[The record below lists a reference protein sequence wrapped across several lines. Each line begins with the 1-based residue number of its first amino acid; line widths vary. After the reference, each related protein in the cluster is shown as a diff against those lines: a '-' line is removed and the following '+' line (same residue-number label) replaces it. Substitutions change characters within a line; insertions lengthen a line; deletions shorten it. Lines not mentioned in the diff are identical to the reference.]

1 MCVDSGVWVWTPG
14 LLGPSGQV
22 HKGTGFVFHFP
33 AILTLVKPQLLARGD
48 ATLRWV
54 LSAKC
59 HSKRKEKSLL
69 LDKNPR
75 QCFPDSHMR
84 KGKRLSGRCI
94 HYRAFRTAHHQSPPW
109 AYHCAALPL
118 HYTELLISAAG
129 PPITPAGLKLFYS
142 FEMSGQPPHQT
153 PGPYRTVL

>member
-1 MCVDSGVWVWTPG
+1 MWVWTPG

-59 HSKRKEKSLL
+59 HFALGF
-69 LDKNPR
+69 PR
-75 QCFPDSHMR
+75 FDTNSPDV
-84 KGKRLSGRCI
+84 
-94 HYRAFRTAHHQSPPW
+94 Q
-109 AYHCAALPL
+109 LPR
-118 HYTELLISAAG
+118 G
-129 PPITPAGLKLFYS
+129 VAGLRQVVAKLIP
-142 FEMSGQPPHQT
+142 QVV
-153 PGPYRTVL
+153 PGMGYPLPGKSHLQEIAQVLLSVDKEGVCGIQLNLLHSAR